1 MKHTAYDQLI
11 TAKREWRHLK
21 IKIAAVERKII
32 RLRNRVMFDVQPAGL
47 SKLSAREHQI
57 CDCLVAGLVNKEIA
71 VKHGMSVRTVKFHV
85 SAILRKTGLQS
96 RGQLYGLVIK

>member
-1 MKHTAYDQLI
+1 
-11 TAKREWRHLK
+11 
-21 IKIAAVERKII
+21 
-32 RLRNRVMFDVQPAGL
+32 
-47 SKLSAREHQI
+47 
-57 CDCLVAGLVNKEIA
+57 VAGLVNKEIA